1 MNRIQGSTSIRWLV
15 LVTLLVALVAGGW
28 WYLNAKGTWQR
39 GEALAIALQPTID
52 GKNEE
57 KALVA
62 RVILNNY
69 RETRGNAVRWSGV
82 YWGFTFTAAIFSAL
96 ATLILKLES
105 FIRNDS
111 TKKDLAAALSVTAA
125 LLITISTGGDFQRK
139 WQANRV
145 AAAEI
150 ESTGYKFL
158 EKNGEN
164 ARSYLDA
171 IGRSMLKRQLFIVG
185 STQQTDSAQELLVK

>member
-1 MNRIQGSTSIRWLV
+1 M
-15 LVTLLVALVAGGW
+15 
-28 WYLNAKGTWQR
+28 
-39 GEALAIALQPTID
+39 
-52 GKNEE
+52 
-57 KALVA
+57 
-62 RVILNNY
+62 
-69 RETRGNAVRWSGV
+69 
-82 YWGFTFTAAIFSAL
+82 GFTFTAAIFSAL

-171 IGRSMLKRQLFIVG
+171 IGRSMLKRQLSIVG
-185 STQQTDSAQELLVK
+185 STQQTDSAQDLLVK

>member
-1 MNRIQGSTSIRWLV
+1 MNRIQGNTSIRWLV

-171 IGRSMLKRQLFIVG
+171 IGRSMLKRQLSIVG